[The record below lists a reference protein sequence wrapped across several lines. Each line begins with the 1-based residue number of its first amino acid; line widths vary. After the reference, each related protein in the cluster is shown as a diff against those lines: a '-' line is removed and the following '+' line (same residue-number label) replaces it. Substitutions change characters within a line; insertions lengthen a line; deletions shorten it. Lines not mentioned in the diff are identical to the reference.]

1 MLWILAGMSRIVRA
15 LFTIDSRRFAA
26 PRWMI
31 LAFWP
36 QIRAAAPEPQR
47 DRIVFLA
54 GKHYRHHLAE
64 RLLVL
69 GYDVEVP
76 MEGLG
81 IGEQLA
87 WMDRAAAAV
96 QG

>member
-1 MLWILAGMSRIVRA
+1 MSHQNVNFIEVN
-15 LFTIDSRRFAA
+15 
-26 PRWMI
+26 
-31 LAFWP
+31 
-36 QIRAAAPEPQR
+36 
-47 DRIVFLA
+47 V
-54 GKHYRHHLAE
+54 LAE

-69 GYDVEVP
+69 GYEVEVP

-96 QG
+96 RG